1 VIEME
6 NIPFRENFWNIPEA
20 LHIVAYVTMA
30 VAVFLLLWQ
39 IGQRVA
45 MWLGGAPLDRRD
57 RLGQRLWRLV
67 LFVGAQWRLFR
78 RSFGGIM
85 HAGLFYG
92 MLVLFIGTAVATVDA
107 DIVPI
112 LRGPIYLAF
121 EFALDLFGL
130 FLIVGVVMG
139 AGRRIVHQ
147 ARGGRTR
154 IGGPTLERRF
164 YYTLGLLFVVA
175 VAGFLV
181 EGVRLAVMQPWWGA
195 YSFVGWGVA
204 QVFLATGWTEPV
216 LRSVHTGLW
225 LFHLFSVALLIALL
239 PRTSLWHVLAA
250 PANVFFSSLE
260 PKGLLPAAPAPTRDD
275 GSGVGHIADFP
286 WKALLDF
293 DSCTEC
299 GRCEGVCPAATSG
312 APLSPRSLIIA
323 LREQMLANHR
333 LLQAKGRER
342 IRLLWARN
350 GDASV
355 RHDGVKG
362 GHSSTNGPAASFA
375 TDGKSL
381 IGDVISPDALWSCT
395 TCRACMEECP
405 VLIEHVPTI
414 VNMRRFLVGQGQ
426 IEERLQDALTA
437 LARYGNSFGQSDR
450 ARAFW
455 TRGLPFKVKDARHQP
470 VEYLWF
476 VGDYASYD
484 PRAQEVTRGVAHLF
498 HEAGLDFG
506 ILYESE
512 RNSGNDVRRVGEEGL
527 FELLAEKNIATLRR
541 CTFAKIV
548 TTDPHSYN
556 ALKNEYPALGAS
568 YPVVHYTEL
577 LWQLIQDGRLPL
589 RARLSD
595 RVTYQDPC
603 YLGRYNGIYEEP
615 RQILRT
621 LGLEIVEMPENRER
635 ALCCAAGG
643 GLIWLE
649 DRPGV
654 RERPTER
661 RVREAAALDGV
672 STLVVACPKDMAMF
686 QDAVKTAGREG
697 KLVVRDL
704 AQLVVEAVQPGS
716 LYEVKPAR
724 VELLK
729 AA

>member
-1 VIEME
+1 ME
-6 NIPFRENFWNIPEA
+6 NIPFRENFWNIPEVF
-20 LHIVAYVTMA
+20 HIVAYATMT
-30 VAVFLLLWQ
+30 VAVFILLWQ
-39 IGQRVA
+39 VGQHVA
-45 MWLGGAPLDRRD
+45 MWLGGAPIDRRD
-57 RLGQRLWRLV
+57 RLDRRLWRLI

-121 EFALDLFGL
+121 ELTLDLFGL
-130 FLIVGVVMG
+130 FLIVGVMM
-139 AGRRIVHQ
+139 AIGRRIVHQ
-147 ARGGRTR
+147 ARGGKTR
-154 IGGPTLERRF
+154 LGGPTLDRRF

-204 QVFLATGWTEPV
+204 QVFLAAGWTEPT
-216 LRSVHTGLW
+216 LRSFHAGLW
-225 LFHLFSVALLIALL
+225 LFHLFSVAVLIAFL
-239 PRTSLWHVLAA
+239 PRTNLWHVLAA
-250 PANVFFSSLE
+250 PANVFFSSLA
-260 PKGLLPAAPAPTRDD
+260 PKGLLPAAP
-275 GSGVGHIADFP
+275 GSANGEALGVGRIAEFP

-299 GRCEGVCPAATSG
+299 GRCEGVCPAVSSG
-312 APLSPRSLIIA
+312 APLSPRSLIVS
-323 LREQMLANHR
+323 LREQMLASR
-333 LLQAKGRER
+333 RMLQAKGRER
-342 IRLLWARN
+342 IRMVWAQRDGVAARRN
-350 GDASV
+350 GAQAG
-355 RHDGVKG
+355 RLPA
-362 GHSSTNGPAASFA
+362 NGPATAISA
-375 TDGKSL
+375 DGKSL
-381 IGDVISPDALWSCT
+381 IGDVVPPDALWSCT

-405 VLIEHVPTI
+405 VLIEHVPMI

-426 IEERLQDALTA
+426 VEERLRSALAA

-455 TRGLPFKVKDARHQP
+455 TRELPFKVTDARRQP

-484 PRAQEVTRGVAHLF
+484 PRAQEVTRVVAHLF

-527 FELLAEKNIATLRR
+527 FELLAEKNIAALQR
-541 CTFAKIV
+541 CKFERIV

-615 RQILRT
+615 RQILRA
-621 LGLEIVEMPENRER
+621 LGLEVVEMPRNRGR

-649 DRPGV
+649 DRPGI
-654 RERPTER
+654 RERPTES

-686 QDAVKTAGREG
+686 QDAVKTAGRAG
-697 KLVVRDL
+697 KLIVRDL
-704 AQLVVEAVQPGS
+704 AQLAADAVRPGS

-724 VELLK
+724 AELLK